1 MQIHIDYRLNDG
13 KPLFSIENL
22 SEEDLQVLKL
32 FIEDGIKNME
42 KNPITIQEL
51 SRMQSL
57 LNEFKENI
65 YTHNHNNGK
74 K

>member
-1 MQIHIDYRLNDG
+1 MQIQIDYRFSDG

-32 FIEDGIKNME
+32 FIEDGMKNME

-51 SRMQSL
+51 TRMQSL
-57 LNEFKENI
+57 LNEFNHNLF
-65 YTHNHNNGK
+65 THNHNNGRK
-74 K
+74 